1 MSILRVQHV
10 VLPVSSD
17 AEQGPCEDES
27 VCHGM
32 KTNAR
37 AKPPSTFAELTPQP
51 AMNGINAREIIGFT
65 DGIAA

>member
-1 MSILRVQHV
+1 
-10 VLPVSSD
+10 
-17 AEQGPCEDES
+17 
-27 VCHGM
+27 M